1 MDLSYHPVLDKD
13 GAQGLADQLG
23 RRAENSTFSREK
35 CDRSMREVAVVCDN
49 DYMEDGR

>member
-1 MDLSYHPVLDKD
+1 MAHKVWQTS
-13 GAQGLADQLG
+13 LAEEL
-23 RRAENSTFSREK
+23 RIPRLSREK